1 MPEILEAVR
10 ACGDLYFDSVSRVEL
25 ADWARGRVALLGDA
39 SSCVSLFG
47 DGSTLAIAGAYAL
60 ATALAENPADHAK
73 AFRHYQAQHGKLVGS
88 RQRNLRLVASL
99 IVPRTQ
105 SGILLRNRV
114 LLGMLSAYAAAKRI
128 SRRLHI
134 L

>member
-1 MPEILEAVR
+1 
-10 ACGDLYFDSVSRVEL
+10 
-25 ADWARGRVALLGDA
+25 
-39 SSCVSLFG
+39 LFG

-60 ATALAENPADHAK
+60 ATALSENPTDHEQ
-73 AFRHYQAQHGKLVGS
+73 AFRQYQVQHGKLVGS

-99 IVPRTQ
+99 LVPRTQ

-114 LLGMLSAYAAAKRI
+114 LLGVLSAYAAAKRI

-134 L
+134 Q